1 MKSIKNLKSKANSL
15 YIKLGVAMT
24 TSPLLSTIVLAADD
38 ASEEAKKKAAEE
50 AAKKAKS
57 VAPEFSGVVSPVVE
71 LLNSLMTP
79 LLTIVGA
86 VGALYCVLLGVK
98 FAKAEEPQDREKAKT
113 HLKNA
118 IIGFVLIFV
127 LILMLRLLMPVMIK
141 WVNDNAVAKNVTMNP

>member
-1 MKSIKNLKSKANSL
+1 MKSIKNLKDKANSL

-24 TSPLLSTIVLAADD
+24 TSPLLSTIVLAADETT
-38 ASEEAKKKAAEE
+38 EEAKKKAEE
-50 AAKKAKS
+50 AAKNVKT
-57 VAPEFSGVVSPVVE
+57 VAPEFAGVVSPVVE

-141 WVNDNAVAKNVTMNP
+141 WVNDNAVAKNVTGIN